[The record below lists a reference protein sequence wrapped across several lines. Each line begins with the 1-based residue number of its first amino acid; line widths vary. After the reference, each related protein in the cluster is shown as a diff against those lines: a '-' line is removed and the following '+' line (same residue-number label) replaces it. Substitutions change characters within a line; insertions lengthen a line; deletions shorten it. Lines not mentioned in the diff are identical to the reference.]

1 MSELNTLENPNIYTF
16 ASKQKSVPS
25 LLLSSSTKPNQIE
38 NTSNSNNLYNR
49 LKLIETIINNKNLEL
64 IKIKNKLTEIKKKR
78 KTN

>member
-16 ASKQKSVPS
+16 TSKQKSVPS
-25 LLLSSSTKPNQIE
+25 LLLSSSTKQNQIE